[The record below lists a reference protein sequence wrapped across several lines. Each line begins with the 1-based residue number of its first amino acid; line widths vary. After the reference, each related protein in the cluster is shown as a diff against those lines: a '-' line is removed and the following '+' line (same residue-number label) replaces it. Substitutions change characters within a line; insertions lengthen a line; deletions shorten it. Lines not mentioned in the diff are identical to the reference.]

1 MFCDYQLKTEQNS
14 SESFLSLPCSG
25 VGMQPVTL
33 CVTHRWNDA
42 GCIPTRSVATMYYL
56 HCPALSWQPVLLI
69 LKLEVEIKLLA
80 GYGKRFLYLFKLI
93 SKQIALISWL
103 PT

>member
-1 MFCDYQLKTEQNS
+1 
-14 SESFLSLPCSG
+14 
-25 VGMQPVTL
+25 
-33 CVTHRWNDA
+33 
-42 GCIPTRSVATMYYL
+42 MYYL

-93 SKQIALISWL
+93 
-103 PT
+103 